1 MKDFS
6 FSRRFCFSTWGPAK
20 IRRAF
25 RFAQDYKKFLSAAKT
40 ERLVVNYIAQEARK
54 QGFEEINFRPKKFGK
69 RIFLINRDKSII
81 LANKGQK
88 RLSGGVR
95 ILAAHIDSP
104 RLDLKATPLYEEE
117 KIAFFKTHY
126 YGGIK
131 PYQWPALP
139 LAIYGTVVK
148 ENGQKIE
155 IAVGDKPED
164 PVFILTDLLPHL
176 SEKQLEKKLAEA
188 IEGENL
194 NLLVGA
200 WEERKDKRD
209 KNKSDESKSDELV
222 KQKILKILNEQLGLI
237 EEDIFSADL
246 EIVPAGEARDGGWD
260 KSLIVGYGQ
269 DDRVCVYA
277 CWRAFLE
284 AKNPAH
290 TTILM
295 LLDREEIGSEGVT
308 GATSS
313 FIKDFLASLL
323 SAENPASSENDLR
336 DMLAVSKAISGDVTA
351 ALDPNFKDVS
361 DPITAPRL
369 GAGLVV
375 EKHTGGKGKAYVSE
389 ASAEY
394 TAWIRKILNKAG
406 VVWQPAAGIG
416 KVDLRGGGT
425 VGMFFARHNIEVID
439 AGVPLLNMHA
449 PFEVAHKGDLYSAF
463 EGYKAFLEGE

>member
-1 MKDFS
+1 MSNLS
-6 FSRRFCFSTWGPAK
+6 FSRRFCFSEWGPEK
-20 IRRAF
+20 IRQAF
-25 RFAQDYKKFLSAAKT
+25 DFADDYKKFLSGAKT
-40 ERLVVNYIAQEARK
+40 ERLVVKFIAQEAK
-54 QGFEEINFRPKKFGK
+54 KLGFREIGFRPKKFGK

-81 LANKGQK
+81 LAAKGK
-88 RLSGGVR
+88 KCLSEGVR

-148 ENGQKIE
+148 EDGQRAE
-155 IAVGDKPED
+155 IAVGDGPED

-176 SEKQLEKKLAEA
+176 AEKQLEKKLAEA

-200 WEERKDKRD
+200 WGEKKDKSD
-209 KNKSDESKSDELV
+209 EDKSDESVREKV
-222 KQKILKILNEQLGLI
+222 LKILNERYGLI

-246 EIVPAGEARDGGWD
+246 EIVPAGGARDGGWD
-260 KSLIVGYGQ
+260 KSLVVGYGQ
-269 DDRVCVYA
+269 DDRVCAYA
-277 CWRAFLE
+277 AWRAFLA
-284 AKNPAH
+284 AKNPPY
-290 TTILM
+290 TTVLM

-323 SAENPASSENDLR
+323 SAENPSASENDLR
-336 DMLAVSKAISGDVTA
+336 DMLAVSKAISADVTA

-369 GAGLVV
+369 GAGLAV
-375 EKHTGGKGKAYVSE
+375 EKHTGGKGKALVSE

-394 TAWIRKILNKAG
+394 TSWIRKILNKAK

-449 PFEVAHKGDLYSAF
+449 PFEVAHKGDIYSAF

>member
-1 MKDFS
+1 MKLS
-6 FSRRFCFSTWGPAK
+6 FNRRFCFSCWSEKK
-20 IRRAF
+20 IYRAF
-25 RFAQDYKKFLSAAKT
+25 DFAQDYKKFLSFAKT
-40 ERLVVNYIAQEARK
+40 ERRVVCWISQEAK
-54 QGFEEINFRPKKFGK
+54 KAGFQEIGFRPKRLPKK
-69 RIFLINRDKSII
+69 IFLINRDKSIV
-81 LANKGQK
+81 LAVKGQK
-88 RLSGGVR
+88 RLTEGVR
-95 ILAAHIDSP
+95 ILTAHVDSP
-104 RLDLKATPLYEEE
+104 RIDLKATPLYEEE
-117 KIAFFKTHY
+117 KLAFFKTHY

-155 IAVGDKPED
+155 IAVGDNPED

-200 WEERKDKRD
+200 WETARKNPS
-209 KNKSDESKSDELV
+209 NKEAELV
-222 KQKILKILNEQLGLI
+222 KQKVLEILNKRYGLT

-260 KSLIVGYGQ
+260 KSLVVGYGQ
-269 DDRVCVYA
+269 DDRVCTYT

-284 AKNPAH
+284 VENPPY
-290 TTILM
+290 TTVLI
-295 LLDREEIGSEGVT
+295 LLDREETGSEGVT

-313 FIKDFLASLL
+313 FVKDFLASLMT
-323 SAENPASSENDLR
+323 AENPKNNENDLR
-336 DMLAVSKAISGDVTA
+336 DMLAVSKAISADVTA

-375 EKHTGGKGKAYVSE
+375 EKHTGGRGKAYVSE

-394 TAWIRKILNKAG
+394 TAWIRRVLNKAG
-406 VVWQPAAGIG
+406 VIWQPAAGIG

-449 PFEVAHKGDLYSAF
+449 PFEVAHKGDIYSAF
-463 EGYKAFLEGE
+463 EGYKAFLKAQ

>member
-1 MKDFS
+1 MKNLS
-6 FSRRFCFSTWGPAK
+6 FSRRFCFSEWGPEK
-20 IRRAF
+20 IRQAF
-25 RFAQDYKKFLSAAKT
+25 DFADDYKKFLSGAKT
-40 ERLVVNYIAQEARK
+40 ERLVVKFIAQEAKK
-54 QGFEEINFRPKKFGK
+54 QGFKEIGFRPKKFGK

-81 LANKGQK
+81 LAIKGK
-88 RLSGGVR
+88 KCLSEGVR

-148 ENGQKIE
+148 ENGQRIE
-155 IAVGDKPED
+155 IAVGDGPED

-176 SEKQLEKKLAEA
+176 AEKQLEKKLAEA

-200 WEERKDKRD
+200 WGEKEDKSD
-209 KNKSDESKSDELV
+209 EDKSDESVREKV
-222 KQKILKILNEQLGLI
+222 LKILNERYGLI

-246 EIVPAGEARDGGWD
+246 EIVPAGGARDGGWD
-260 KSLIVGYGQ
+260 KSLVVGYGQ
-269 DDRVCVYA
+269 DDRVCAYA
-277 CWRAFLE
+277 AWRAFLA
-284 AKNPAH
+284 AKNPPY
-290 TTILM
+290 TTVLM

-323 SAENPASSENDLR
+323 SAENPSASENDLR

-375 EKHTGGKGKAYVSE
+375 EKHTGGKGKALVSE

-394 TAWIRKILNKAG
+394 TAWIRKILNKAK
-406 VVWQPAAGIG
+406 VIWQPAAGIG

-449 PFEVAHKGDLYSAF
+449 PFEVAHKGDIYSAF

>member
-1 MKDFS
+1 MSKFS
-6 FSRRFCFSTWGPAK
+6 FARCYCFSCWSPAK
-20 IRRAF
+20 ICRAF
-25 RFAQDYKKFLSAAKT
+25 EFAQDYKKFLSLAKT
-40 ERLVVNYIAQEARK
+40 ERLVVKYIAQEARK
-54 QGFEEINFRPKKFGK
+54 EDFEEISFRPKKLGK

-81 LANKGQK
+81 LAVKGKK
-88 RLSGGVR
+88 RLSEGVR

-139 LAIYGTVVK
+139 LAIYGVVVK

-155 IAVGDKPED
+155 IAVGDKPEE

-176 SEKQLEKKLAEA
+176 SEKQLDKKLAEA

-194 NLLVGA
+194 NLVVGA
-200 WEERKDKRD
+200 WEEKKDKRSKD
-209 KNKSDESKSDELV
+209 KNDESV
-222 KQKILKILNEQLGLI
+222 KQKILKILNERYGLI

-260 KSLIVGYGQ
+260 KSLVVGYGQ
-269 DDRVCVYA
+269 DDRVCAYVA
-277 CWRAFLE
+277 WRAFLE
-284 AKNPAH
+284 AKNPPY
-290 TTILM
+290 TTVLM

-313 FIKDFLASLL
+313 FVKDFLASLL
-323 SAENPASSENDLR
+323 SAEKSATSENDLR

-369 GAGLVV
+369 GVGLVV

-394 TAWIRKILNKAG
+394 TAWIRKILNKAR

-449 PFEVAHKGDLYSAF
+449 PFEVAHKGDIYAAF
-463 EGYKAFLEGE
+463 EGYRAFLEAE

>member
-1 MKDFS
+1 
-6 FSRRFCFSTWGPAK
+6 
-20 IRRAF
+20 
-25 RFAQDYKKFLSAAKT
+25 YKKFLSQAKT
-40 ERLVVNYIAQEARK
+40 ERLVVKFIAEEAKRR
-54 QGFEEINFRPKKFGK
+54 GFREIGFRPKKLDK

-81 LANKGQK
+81 LAVKGQK
-88 RLSGGVR
+88 CLKEGVR

-104 RLDLKATPLYEEE
+104 RIDLKATPLYEEE

-139 LAIYGTVVK
+139 LAIYGVVIK

-155 IAVGDKPED
+155 IAVGDKPGE

-176 SEKQLEKKLAEA
+176 AEKQLEKKLAEA

-200 WEERKDKRD
+200 WEEKGKDKSGEDKSRD
-209 KNKSDESKSDELV
+209 LV
-222 KQKILKILNEQLGLI
+222 KQKILKILNQRYGLI

-260 KSLIVGYGQ
+260 ESLVVGYGQ
-269 DDRVCVYA
+269 DDRVCTYA
-277 CWRAFLE
+277 CWQAFLE
-284 AKNPAH
+284 VSKPPY
-290 TTILM
+290 TTVLM

-323 SAENPASSENDLR
+323 AAEEPKASENDLR
-336 DMLAVSKAISGDVTA
+336 DMLAVSKAISADVTA

-369 GAGLVV
+369 GAGLAV
-375 EKHTGGKGKAYVSE
+375 EKHTGGKGKTFVSE

-394 TAWIRKILNKAG
+394 TAWIRRILNKAG
-406 VVWQPAAGIG
+406 VIWQPAAGIG

-425 VGMFFARHNIEVID
+425 VAMFFARHNIEVID

-449 PFEVAHKGDLYSAF
+449 PFEVAHKGDIYSAF
-463 EGYKAFLEGE
+463 EGYKAFLKAE

>member
-1 MKDFS
+1 MVYH
-6 FSRRFCFSTWGPAK
+6 RHYCFSSWSSKK
-20 IRRAF
+20 IRQAF
-25 RFAQDYKKFLSAAKT
+25 EFAEGYKKFLTAAKT
-40 ERLVVNYIAQEARK
+40 ERLVVRWIAEKAKKVGFQE
-54 QGFEEINFRPKKFGK
+54 ISFRPQKFGK
-69 RIFLINRDKSII
+69 KIFLINRDKSII
-81 LANKGQK
+81 LAIKGK
-88 RLSGGVR
+88 KCLKEGVR
-95 ILAAHIDSP
+95 ILTAHIDSP
-104 RLDLKATPLYEEE
+104 RLDLKALPLYEEE
-117 KIAFFKTHY
+117 KLAFFKTHY

-139 LAIYGTVVK
+139 LAIYGTVAK

-155 IAVGDKPED
+155 IAVGDKPQD

-176 SEKQLEKKLAEA
+176 AEKQLEKKLAEA

-200 WEERKDKRD
+200 WEEKEKGKKEEKD
-209 KNKSDESKSDELV
+209 LV
-222 KQKILKILNEQLGLI
+222 KQKILKILNDCYGLI

-260 KSLIVGYGQ
+260 KSLVVGYGQ
-269 DDRVCVYA
+269 DDRVCAYTA
-277 CWRAFLE
+277 WQAFL
-284 AKNPAH
+284 AVDNPSY
-290 TTILM
+290 TTVLI

-323 SAENPASSENDLR
+323 TAENPKATENDLR
-336 DMLAVSKAISGDVTA
+336 DMLAVSKAISADVTA
-351 ALDPNFKDVS
+351 ALDPNFKEVS

-394 TAWIRKILNKAG
+394 TAWIRKVLNQAG
-406 VVWQPAAGIG
+406 VIWQPAAGIG

-439 AGVPLLNMHA
+439 AGVALLNMHA
-449 PFEVAHKGDLYSAF
+449 PFEVAHKGDIYCAF
-463 EGYKAFLEGE
+463 EGYKAFLEAQ

>member
-1 MKDFS
+1 MPNFS
-6 FSRRFCFSTWGPAK
+6 FKRRFCFSEWGPEK
-20 IRRAF
+20 IRQAF
-25 RFAQDYKKFLSAAKT
+25 DFADDYKKFLSGAKT
-40 ERLVVNYIAQEARK
+40 ERLVVKFIAQEAKK
-54 QGFEEINFRPKKFGK
+54 QGFREIGFRPKKFGE

-81 LANKGQK
+81 LAIKGK
-88 RLSGGVR
+88 KCLSEGVR

-148 ENGQKIE
+148 EDGQRIE
-155 IAVGDKPED
+155 IAVGDGLED

-176 SEKQLEKKLAEA
+176 AEKQLEKKLAEA

-200 WEERKDKRD
+200 WGEKKDKG
-209 KNKSDESKSDELV
+209 DESV
-222 KQKILKILNEQLGLI
+222 KEKVLKILNERYGLI

-246 EIVPAGEARDGGWD
+246 EIVPAGGARDGGWD
-260 KSLIVGYGQ
+260 KSLVVGYGQ
-269 DDRVCVYA
+269 DDRVCAYA
-277 CWRAFLE
+277 AWRAFLA
-284 AKNPAH
+284 AKNPPY
-290 TTILM
+290 TTVLM

-323 SAENPASSENDLR
+323 AAEDPTTSENDLR
-336 DMLAVSKAISGDVTA
+336 DMLAVSKAISADVTA

-369 GAGLVV
+369 GAGLAV
-375 EKHTGGKGKAYVSE
+375 EKHTGGKGKALVSE

-394 TAWIRKILNKAG
+394 TAWIRKILNKAK

-449 PFEVAHKGDLYSAF
+449 PFEVAHKGDIYSAF

>member
-1 MKDFS
+1 VV
-6 FSRRFCFSTWGPAK
+6 
-20 IRRAF
+20 
-25 RFAQDYKKFLSAAKT
+25 KF
-40 ERLVVNYIAQEARK
+40 IAQEALR
-54 QGFEEINFRPKKFGK
+54 QGFFEIGFRSKKFGK
-69 RIFLINRDKSII
+69 RIFLINRNKSII
-81 LANKGQK
+81 LAVKGRK
-88 RLSGGVR
+88 CLSEGVR

-117 KIAFFKTHY
+117 KMAFFKTHY

-139 LAIYGTVVK
+139 LAIYGTIVK
-148 ENGQKIE
+148 ENGQQVE

-176 SEKQLEKKLAEA
+176 SEKQLEKKLVEA

-200 WEERKDKRD
+200 SEEKKD
-209 KNKSDESKSDELV
+209 KSDENKEGKSV
-222 KQKILKILNEQLGLI
+222 KEKVLKILNERYGLI

-246 EIVPAGEARDGGWD
+246 EVVPAGGARDSGWD
-260 KSLIVGYGQ
+260 KSLVVGYGQ
-269 DDRVCVYA
+269 DDRVCAYTA
-277 CWRAFLE
+277 WRALLE
-284 AKNPAH
+284 VKNPLY
-290 TTILM
+290 TTVLM
-295 LLDREEIGSEGVT
+295 LLDREETGSEGVT

-323 SAENPASSENDLR
+323 NAENPTASENDLR

-375 EKHTGGKGKAYVSE
+375 EKHTGGKGKAHVSE

-394 TAWIRKILNKAG
+394 TAWVRKILNKAG

-425 VGMFFARHNIEVID
+425 IGMFFARHNIEIID
-439 AGVPLLNMHA
+439 TGVPLLNIHA
-449 PFEVAHKGDLYSAF
+449 PFEVAHKGDIYSAF
-463 EGYKAFLEGE
+463 EGYKAFLLAE

>member
-1 MKDFS
+1 MKNFL
-6 FSRRFCFSTWGPAK
+6 RRYCFSSWNKKEIAA
-20 IRRAF
+20 AF
-25 RFAQDYKKFLSAAKT
+25 DFAEGYKKFLTAGKT
-40 ERLVVNYIAQEARK
+40 ERLVVKLVAQEAEK
-54 QGFEEINFRPKKFGK
+54 AGFLQIGFRPKKFADK
-69 RIFLINRDKSII
+69 IFLINRDKSII
-81 LANKGQK
+81 LAVRGRKPLGE
-88 RLSGGVR
+88 GVR

-117 KIAFFKTHY
+117 KLAFFKTHY

-139 LAIYGTVVK
+139 LAIYGMVVK
-148 ENGQKIE
+148 ENGEKVE
-155 IAVGDKPED
+155 IAVGDKPGD

-176 SEKQLEKKLAEA
+176 AEKQLEKKLAEA

-200 WEERKDKRD
+200 WEEE
-209 KNKSDESKSDELV
+209 KNKKKKEKDEEKLGRV
-222 KQKILKILNEQLGLI
+222 KEKVLGILRDCYGLI

-246 EIVPAGEARDGGWD
+246 EVVPAGEARDGGWD
-260 KSLIVGYGQ
+260 KSLVVGYGQ
-269 DDRVCVYA
+269 DDRVCAYA
-277 CWRAFLE
+277 ALQAFLA
-284 AKNPAH
+284 AKNPPY
-290 TTILM
+290 TTVLI

-313 FIKDFLASLL
+313 FVKDFLASLL
-323 SAENPASSENDLR
+323 AGENPRAGENDLR
-336 DMLAVSKAISGDVTA
+336 DMLAVSKAISADVTA

-394 TAWIRKILNKAG
+394 TAWVRRILNQAG
-406 VVWQPAAGIG
+406 VIWQPAAGIG

-449 PFEVAHKGDLYSAF
+449 PFEVAHKGDIYAAF
-463 EGYKAFLEGE
+463 TGYKAFLMAE